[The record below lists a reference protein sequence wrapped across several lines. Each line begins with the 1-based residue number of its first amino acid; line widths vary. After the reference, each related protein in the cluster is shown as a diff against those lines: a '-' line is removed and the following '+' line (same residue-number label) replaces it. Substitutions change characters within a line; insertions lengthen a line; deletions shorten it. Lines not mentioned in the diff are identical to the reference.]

1 MVGLYAAFIM
11 SLITALIG
19 GRSGMISGAT
29 GAMAVVMVSLVIE
42 QGIAAFTDLAF
53 AVFVG
58 VIVSALVFAWQHAKH
73 INVEISED
81 TNGWTI
87 YRLNGPLFFGS
98 VANSL
103 EVFDDENNN

>member
-42 QGIAAFTDLAF
+42 QGIGAFTDLAF
-53 AVFVG
+53 CCVCWCYRICFG
-58 VIVSALVFAWQHAKH
+58 VCMATRKTHQH
-73 INVEISED
+73 
-81 TNGWTI
+81 
-87 YRLNGPLFFGS
+87 
-98 VANSL
+98 
-103 EVFDDENNN
+103 